1 MNKLE
6 KTSLAAGVFFGAT
19 GVILGAVGSYALK
32 GHPAEALEFFRIG
45 NKYQIYHALFL
56 LILGLLQSRYPGKLI
71 NLSIFSTIGGTVLFS
86 GSLYLLALANI
97 KVGMI
102 TPIGGMLL
110 ISAWIM
116 LLIHVLSTKSQPAH
130 SPDKKRPCLPVGKP
144 ARPAG
149 GEDFP
154 RTEKRRGLSLI
165 STIEMQTS
173 LSSGFQFWNPL
184 EREVVPKA
192 VA

>member
-1 MNKLE
+1 MSKLE

-116 LLIHVLSTKSQPAH
+116 LLIHVLSTKSQPEH
-130 SPDKKRPCLPVGKP
+130 SPDKKR
-144 ARPAG
+144 
-149 GEDFP
+149 
-154 RTEKRRGLSLI
+154 RGLSPAPPG
-165 STIEMQTS
+165 T
-173 LSSGFQFWNPL
+173 N
-184 EREVVPKA
+184 
-192 VA
+192 